1 MESKKV
7 SMIVLYV
14 HEFQDLLA
22 QQKMHFLHCEIF
34 FSLDVLNGKLSLL
47 VYLIFLFNIISNI
60 KRCKL
65 VIIFKETY
73 SNFNFCLKCAYIK
86 GKFFNKKLNF

>member
-22 QQKMHFLHCEIF
+22 QHS
-34 FSLDVLNGKLSLL
+34 SLNSETLTLDCSKSSCDTSQGLAYEGLS
-47 VYLIFLFNIISNI
+47 
-60 KRCKL
+60 
-65 VIIFKETY
+65 
-73 SNFNFCLKCAYIK
+73 
-86 GKFFNKKLNF
+86 